1 VKRWHIASFLVSIV
15 PMLSRIGFALAY
27 ALTFFVGG
35 TGVANAASNATEVSV
50 GVFIIVL
57 ISMAFLTLVYA
68 IKWYFGA
75 TEPPVIPPGGLPYYS
90 LPAGGDAHG
99 HDAHGGGHH

>member
-1 VKRWHIASFLVSIV
+1 
-15 PMLSRIGFALAY
+15 MLSRIGFALAY
-27 ALTFFVGG
+27 ALTFFVAG
-35 TGVANAASNATEVSV
+35 TGVANAASDRTEVGV
-50 GVFIIVL
+50 GVFIVVV
-57 ISMAFLTLVYA
+57 ISMAVLTVVYA

-75 TEPPVIPPGGLPYYS
+75 TEPPVIPPGGLPYHS

>member
-1 VKRWHIASFLVSIV
+1 MMF
-15 PMLSRIGFALAY
+15 FAA
-27 ALTFFVGG
+27 TS
-35 TGVANAASNATEVSV
+35 VANAATSDQTKVGV

-57 ISMAFLTLVYA
+57 ISMGLLTILYG

-75 TEPPVIPPGGLPYYS
+75 TEPPPLPPGGLPYYS

-99 HDAHGGGHH
+99 HDDHGGGHH

>member
-1 VKRWHIASFLVSIV
+1 
-15 PMLSRIGFALAY
+15 MLSRTAFAAAY
-27 ALTFFVGG
+27 ALLGFLAFSE
-35 TGVANAASNATEVSV
+35 VANAASDKVKV
-50 GVFIIVL
+50 GVGVAILVVIAMGL
-57 ISMAFLTLVYA
+57 LTVIYA

-75 TEPPVIPPGGLPYYS
+75 TEPPPLPPGGLPYHS